1 MKIIVII
8 TLMLLGLL
16 FLILLSYTPC
26 NTCNKE
32 SFSNNPKTYE
42 ENLEKMLYI
51 SDYFKGTAISNN
63 EKNIFIENAILENMT
78 NKEIENR
85 RLKTYQ

>member
-26 NTCNKE
+26 NTCNTE
-32 SFSNNPKTYE
+32 SFRNKPKTYE

-51 SDYFKGTAISNN
+51 SDYFKGTNISNN